1 MLCIF
6 FIFKP
11 AFPRGKVAGAT
22 TLGGLGKYHGK
33 QQFQIV
39 LLAPHQGGTKQCRR
53 CSHST

>member
-1 MLCIF
+1 MLYIS

-11 AFPRGKVAGAT
+11 AFPLGRVAGAT
-22 TLGGLGKYHGK
+22 ALGGLGIYHGQ

-39 LLAPHQGGTKQCRR
+39 LLALHQGGTKQCRR